1 VPAKFLLAAGVTLLL
16 GGAVVLRPASAAPV
30 AVEPAAMKAPQP
42 QYAQNRRALGA
53 LLQPQYAQNRRALGA
68 LLQGQSPQDAFQKEM
83 QDRMFKEA
91 NKKRQQDIKNDT
103 DKLFALATELKAAV
117 DKTNENMLSLD
128 VIKKAEQVEKLAKK
142 VKENM
147 KEVVGPPQNVPPPVP
162 LPTPF
167 SH

>member
-1 VPAKFLLAAGVTLLL
+1 M
-16 GGAVVLRPASAAPV
+16 AAP
-30 AVEPAAMKAPQP
+30 
-42 QYAQNRRALGA
+42 
-53 LLQPQYAQNRRALGA
+53 
-68 LLQGQSPQDAFQKEM
+68 QGQSEQDRFQKEM

-103 DKLFALATELKAAV
+103 DKLFQLATELKAAV

-147 KEVVGPPQNVPPPVP
+147 KEVIGPPQNVPPPVS

>member
-1 VPAKFLLAAGVTLLL
+1 MPAKFFLTAGLALLL
-16 GGAVVLRPASAAPV
+16 CGAAVFRPANAAAPM
-30 AVEPAAMKAPQP
+30 ALE
-42 QYAQNRRALGA
+42 AQ
-53 LLQPQYAQNRRALGA
+53 
-68 LLQGQSPQDAFQKEM
+68 QGESQQDRFQKEM

-103 DKLFALATELKAAV
+103 DKLFQLATELKAAV

-147 KEVVGPPQNVPPPVP
+147 KEVVGPPQNVPTPVP
-162 LPTPF
+162 VPTPF

>member
-1 VPAKFLLAAGVTLLL
+1 VPAKFLLAAGATLLL
-16 GGAVVLRPASAAPV
+16 GGAVILRPASAAPV
-30 AVEPAAMKAPQP
+30 AVEPAAMNAS
-42 QYAQNRRALGA
+42 
-53 LLQPQYAQNRRALGA
+53 
-68 LLQGQSPQDAFQKEM
+68 QGQSSQDPYQKEM
-83 QDRMFKEA
+83 QDRLFREA

-147 KEVVGPPQNVPPPVP
+147 KEVVGPPQNLPTPVP

>member
-1 VPAKFLLAAGVTLLL
+1 MPAKVLLAAGVILLL
-16 GGAVVLRPASAAPV
+16 GGAVLLRPASAALV
-30 AVEPAAMKAPQP
+30 VMEPAAMKAPQ
-42 QYAQNRRALGA
+42 AQS
-53 LLQPQYAQNRRALGA
+53 AQD
-68 LLQGQSPQDAFQKEM
+68 PFQKEM

-91 NKKRQQDIKNDT
+91 NKKRQQDIKHDT
-103 DKLFALATELKAAV
+103 DKLFELATELKAAV

-147 KEVVGPPQNVPPPVP
+147 REVSGPPQNVEPPRP
-162 LPTPF
+162 LPTPI

>member
-1 VPAKFLLAAGVTLLL
+1 VPARIILAAVLCVLLCGAANL
-16 GGAVVLRPASAAPV
+16 RSVGAVSGAPV
-30 AVEPAAMKAPQP
+30 AAW
-42 QYAQNRRALGA
+42 
-53 LLQPQYAQNRRALGA
+53 
-68 LLQGQSPQDAFQKEM
+68 QGQSEQDRFQKEM

-91 NKKRQQDIKNDT
+91 NKKRQQNIKNDT
-103 DKLFALATELKAAV
+103 DKLFQLATELKAAV

-147 KEVVGPPQNVPPPVP
+147 KEVVGPPQNTPPPIPV
-162 LPTPF
+162 PTPF

>member
-1 VPAKFLLAAGVTLLL
+1 VPAKILLAAGLGLLL
-16 GGAVVLRPASAAPV
+16 GGAVILRPASATEPV
-30 AVEPAAMKAPQP
+30 ILETQ
-42 QYAQNRRALGA
+42 Q
-53 LLQPQYAQNRRALGA
+53 
-68 LLQGQSPQDAFQKEM
+68 QGESQQDRFQKEM
-83 QDRMFKEA
+83 QDRLFKEA

-103 DKLFALATELKAAV
+103 DRLFQLATELKAAV

-147 KEVVGPPQNVPPPVP
+147 KEVVGPPQNVPPPIPV
-162 LPTPF
+162 PTPF

>member
-30 AVEPAAMKAPQP
+30 AVEPAAMKAP
-42 QYAQNRRALGA
+42 
-53 LLQPQYAQNRRALGA
+53 QPQYAQNRRALGA

>member
-16 GGAVVLRPASAAPV
+16 GGAVVLRPASAAP
-30 AVEPAAMKAPQP
+30 AVEAAAMKAPQP

-53 LLQPQYAQNRRALGA
+53 LP
-68 LLQGQSPQDAFQKEM
+68 QGQSPQDPFQKEM
-83 QDRMFKEA
+83 QDRQVKEA
-91 NKKRQQDIKNDT
+91 NKKRQQDIKKDT
-103 DKLFALATELKAAV
+103 DKLFELATELKAAV

-147 KEVVGPPQNVPPPVP
+147 KEAVGPPQNVEPPRP

>member
-1 VPAKFLLAAGVTLLL
+1 MPAKFLLAAGATLLL
-16 GGAVVLRPASAAPV
+16 GGAVILRPASAAPV
-30 AVEPAAMKAPQP
+30 AVEPAAMNAS
-42 QYAQNRRALGA
+42 
-53 LLQPQYAQNRRALGA
+53 
-68 LLQGQSPQDAFQKEM
+68 QGQSSQDPYQKEM
-83 QDRMFKEA
+83 QDRLFREA

-147 KEVVGPPQNVPPPVP
+147 KEVVGPPQNLPTPVP

>member
-1 VPAKFLLAAGVTLLL
+1 MPAKFLLAAGATLLL
-16 GGAVVLRPASAAPV
+16 GGAVILRPASVAPV
-30 AVEPAAMKAPQP
+30 AVEPAAMNAS
-42 QYAQNRRALGA
+42 
-53 LLQPQYAQNRRALGA
+53 
-68 LLQGQSPQDAFQKEM
+68 QGQSSQDPYQKEM
-83 QDRMFKEA
+83 QDRLFREA

-147 KEVVGPPQNVPPPVP
+147 KEVVGPPQNLPTPVP

>member
-1 VPAKFLLAAGVTLLL
+1 VPAKFLLAAGITLLL

-30 AVEPAAMKAPQP
+30 AVEPAAMKAPLP
-42 QYAQNRRALGA
+42 RYAQNRRALAA
-53 LLQPQYAQNRRALGA
+53 LP
-68 LLQGQSPQDAFQKEM
+68 QGQSSQDPFQKEM

-103 DKLFALATELKAAV
+103 DKLFELATELKAAV

-147 KEVVGPPQNVPPPVP
+147 KEVAGPPQNVSPPVP

>member
-1 VPAKFLLAAGVTLLL
+1 VPAKILLAAGVALLF
-16 GGAVVLRPASAAPV
+16 GGAVVLKPASAAVP
-30 AVEPAAMKAPQP
+30 E
-42 QYAQNRRALGA
+42 
-53 LLQPQYAQNRRALGA
+53 LLAEF
-68 LLQGQSPQDAFQKEM
+68 QGQRNESSQDRFQKEM

-91 NKKRQQDIKNDT
+91 NKKRQQDIKTDT
-103 DKLFALATELKAAV
+103 DRLFQLATELKAAV

-147 KEVVGPPQNVPPPVP
+147 KDVVGPPQNLPPPVP

>member
-1 VPAKFLLAAGVTLLL
+1 VPAKFLLAAGVALLL

-30 AVEPAAMKAPQP
+30 AVEAAAMKAPQ
-42 QYAQNRRALGA
+42 A
-53 LLQPQYAQNRRALGA
+53 
-68 LLQGQSPQDAFQKEM
+68 QSPQDPFQKEM
-83 QDRMFKEA
+83 QDRQFREA
-91 NKKRQQDIKNDT
+91 NKKRQQDIKKDT
-103 DKLFALATELKAAV
+103 DKLFELATELKAAV

-147 KEVVGPPQNVPPPVP
+147 KEVAGPPQNVEPPRP

-167 SH
+167 GPPR

>member
-1 VPAKFLLAAGVTLLL
+1 VPAKIFLAAGLGLLF
-16 GGAVVLRPASAAPV
+16 GGAVILTPASAAAPV
-30 AVEPAAMKAPQP
+30 AAERAEIE
-42 QYAQNRRALGA
+42 AQ
-53 LLQPQYAQNRRALGA
+53 QQNES
-68 LLQGQSPQDAFQKEM
+68 QQDRFQKEM
-83 QDRMFKEA
+83 QDRLFKEA
-91 NKKRQQDIKNDT
+91 NKKRQQDIKSDT
-103 DKLFALATELKAAV
+103 DKLFQLATELKAAV

-147 KEVVGPPQNVPPPVP
+147 KEAIGPPQNLPTPVP